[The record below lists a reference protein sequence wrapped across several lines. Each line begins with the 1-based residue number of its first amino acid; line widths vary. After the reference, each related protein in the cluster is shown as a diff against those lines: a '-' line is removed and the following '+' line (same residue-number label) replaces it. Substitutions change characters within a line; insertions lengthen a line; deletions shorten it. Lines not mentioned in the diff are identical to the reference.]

1 MGLGLGL
8 GLGWRAA
15 EAGVAGAV
23 EKVDDLFE
31 VGDGEVGDLGAVEVV
46 GIGIEKRRRRRIGI
60 RRGWRKESNEMLHA
74 L

>member
-1 MGLGLGL
+1 MRISLGLGLGL

-31 VGDGEVGDLGAVEVV
+31 LGDSEAGDFGAVEVV
-46 GIGIEKRRRRRIGI
+46 EIEIINVVVKRRRRR
-60 RRGWRKESNEMLHA
+60 KETNEMLHA